1 LKPVMV
7 WLLDRSTMVVKMVP
21 MLFVSAWSAVAISFK
36 VSSVL
41 GAPAIR
47 LAIALSTYCVD
58 AARVELLFAVCV
70 GTIGGLAKVLTPDHV
85 SAPKLWHTLA
95 SIAKAGSWLL
105 MVAIELVLLEMLV
118 VLLVIAVVF
127 AAIDVDKV
135 AKLLLRSRPPRS
147 IVGTLRVPPMLT
159 FPLNALVPVT
169 DKLPPSLRVQL
180 PSKVMLF
187 WNETGP

>member
-1 LKPVMV
+1 
-7 WLLDRSTMVVKMVP
+7 
-21 MLFVSAWSAVAISFK
+21 
-36 VSSVL
+36 
-41 GAPAIR
+41 
-47 LAIALSTYCVD
+47 
-58 AARVELLFAVCV
+58 
-70 GTIGGLAKVLTPDHV
+70 
-85 SAPKLWHTLA
+85 LWQTLA
-95 SIAKAGSWLL
+95 SIANAGSWLL
-105 MVAIELVLLEMLV
+105 MVAIAVVLLLMLL

-147 IVGTLRVPPMLT
+147 MEGTLNVPPMLT
-159 FPLNALVPVT
+159 FPLNELVPVT